1 VNAVSSDDSSD
12 LVAAQDA
19 GTDNPLAI
27 SRISNIPISD
37 HEEVQSVPALR
48 ARTVTVRGPTSLDA
62 PAMAALFSEMQRHY
76 RRPVTDTQAR
86 EAAIL
91 ACQPIR
97 AMFDPRVLVAEVDGA
112 IVGSIVLNVTFPAF
126 ELSRSLYI
134 RDLYVASSMRRR
146 GVGQALVQA
155 AAHLTY
161 AQGFSAIDW
170 TTETSNTAARQM
182 YESCG
187 ARVLPRTYYRLARE
201 DMTTETE
208 SYSSEATSVHFA
220 RITIIETISAT
231 IRSLRLIPMAF
242 HAALIRAVTLR
253 GQWSSW
259 RNRNL
264 RDR

>member
-1 VNAVSSDDSSD
+1 VNAASSDDSSD
-12 LVAAQDA
+12 LVGARDA
-19 GTDNPLAI
+19 ETDNLAVAPGP
-27 SRISNIPISD
+27 RNIPTSD
-37 HEEVQSVPALR
+37 HDEIQSARVLKAL
-48 ARTVTVRGPTSLDA
+48 AVTIRCPTSLDV
-62 PAMAALFSEMQRHY
+62 PAVAALFSEMQRHY
-76 RRPVTDTQAR
+76 RRPVTDAQAR
-86 EAAIL
+86 EAAML
-91 ACQPIR
+91 ACQPVR

-134 RDLYVASSMRRR
+134 RDLYVAGSMRRC

-201 DMTTETE
+201 DMTSERE
-208 SYSSEATSVHFA
+208 RYSGKATSVHLA
-220 RITIIETISAT
+220 DDHYQGND
-231 IRSLRLIPMAF
+231 LY
-242 HAALIRAVTLR
+242 
-253 GQWSSW
+253 
-259 RNRNL
+259 N
-264 RDR
+264 D